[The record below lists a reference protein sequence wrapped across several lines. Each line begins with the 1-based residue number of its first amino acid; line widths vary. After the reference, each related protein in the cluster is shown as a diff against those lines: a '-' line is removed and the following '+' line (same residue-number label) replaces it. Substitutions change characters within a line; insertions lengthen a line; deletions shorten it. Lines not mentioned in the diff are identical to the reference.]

1 MAPRTDRL
9 PHNVECLGLADHEWY
24 SAKTARKR
32 ELSREMG
39 IRLHLIYPDD
49 ILRLEKIF
57 ADYLDG

>member
-1 MAPRTDRL
+1 
-9 PHNVECLGLADHEWY
+9 VECLGLADHEWY